1 MPCKTQCLKSL
12 KIARRFFLVGSK
24 SETWKN
30 HGKNPWHIWWFDE
43 NHGWWW
49 RSSCL
54 NGRCGSFRW
63 RVGGLREANHERS
76 AGAKQSSKDQR
87 LGRYLDKRIHWIRTW
102 IERLHGSNVLAHFGP
117 FRFMG
122 YKTPLG
128 QQAFWTCLFY
138 VAAWFLFGPFMFGDK
153 SASAPR
159 KGLGTP
165 CWHAASNLWIA
176 SCLILWLNSAQNEAK
191 DVKSIL
197 ELCGPF
203 AEKPATAA

>member
-1 MPCKTQCLKSL
+1 MLVSGRVSMTHLV
-12 KIARRFFLVGSK
+12 IWFFMVGV
-24 SETWKN
+24 
-30 HGKNPWHIWWFDE
+30 
-43 NHGWWW
+43 

-87 LGRYLDKRIHWIRTW
+87 LGRYLAQKGLI
-102 IERLHGSNVLAHFGP
+102 VLANFGP

-138 VAAWFLFGPFMFGDK
+138 VAAWFLFGPFMLGDK
-153 SASAPR
+153 SASAPW
-159 KGLGTP
+159 KGL
-165 CWHAASNLWIA
+165 AF
-176 SCLILWLNSAQNEAK
+176 ILPNMKLRMWNQFWSSVVLSLRSLQRLHRHSLLEQLLRIETIPTAGAQ
-191 DVKSIL
+191 VPLRS
-197 ELCGPF
+197 F
-203 AEKPATAA
+203 SS